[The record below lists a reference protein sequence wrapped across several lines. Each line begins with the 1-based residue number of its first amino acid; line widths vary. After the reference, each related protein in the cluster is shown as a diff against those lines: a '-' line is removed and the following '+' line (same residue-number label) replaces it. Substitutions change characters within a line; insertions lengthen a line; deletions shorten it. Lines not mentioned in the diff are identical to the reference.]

1 MILKSIIFL
10 HILAATVWTGGHLI
24 LSIGFLPKALK
35 NKDFQII
42 EWFESRFE
50 PIGLPSLLILI
61 VTGTYITTIY
71 APDFFQLSWQDHYT
85 RHILLK
91 YGLLILTLLL
101 AVHARFFL
109 IPKKALV
116 PLAIHI
122 IAVTVLSILFV
133 LLGFSAR
140 SGGIL

>member
-61 VTGTYITTIY
+61 VMGTYITTIY